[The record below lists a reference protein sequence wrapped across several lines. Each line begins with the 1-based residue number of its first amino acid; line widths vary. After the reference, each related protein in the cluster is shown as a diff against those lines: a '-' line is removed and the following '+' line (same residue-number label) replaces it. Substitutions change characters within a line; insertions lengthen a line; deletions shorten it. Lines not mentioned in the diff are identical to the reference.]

1 MKTIASFTVDHDK
14 IKPGMYISRVDG
26 DVTTFDL
33 RTRVP
38 NAGDYMDNRT
48 MHSVEHM
55 LATFLRNGE
64 SGPHVLYFGPMGCQT
79 GFYLLTRSLSPQE
92 VKKALVAAILSVL
105 SYEGPV
111 FGASRKECGQYQNLS
126 LADAQKEC
134 RAYLPYLLEREGFS
148 YDA

>member
-1 MKTIASFTVDHDK
+1 
-14 IKPGMYISRVDG
+14 
-26 DVTTFDL
+26 
-33 RTRVP
+33 
-38 NAGDYMDNRT
+38 

-64 SGPHVLYFGPMGCQT
+64 IGPHVLYFGPMGCQT